1 MQLTTPLIGV
11 SENQGANLLK
21 KEDVATRRPRYRR
34 AAPSERPSF
43 RLQERDREIVSLVH
57 DYRLIPSGHLLRLI
71 DGSDQKILRRLQ
83 ALFHAR
89 FVDRISQGQNSE
101 MLYAL
106 DDVGV
111 DLLAGMGRIER
122 RRIDWSQKNRQL
134 TERFLQHTMMLTDF
148 RATLTL
154 ALRALPDIRIQT
166 WMPDGVLRDEVIVD
180 FRKTPIVP
188 DGYVVLERQG
198 KKSGSAL
205 HVMLLLENSICTSFI
220 FNELRRRHCQRA
232 LLGCHYHF

>member
-1 MQLTTPLIGV
+1 M
-11 SENQGANLLK
+11 SEKQGANLLK

-148 RATLTL
+148 RATLYCSP
-154 ALRALPDIRIQT
+154 LR
-166 WMPDGVLRDEVIVD
+166 
-180 FRKTPIVP
+180 
-188 DGYVVLERQG
+188 
-198 KKSGSAL
+198 
-205 HVMLLLENSICTSFI
+205 
-220 FNELRRRHCQRA
+220 
-232 LLGCHYHF
+232 